1 MAQQFQV
8 LRCCS
13 CNIFQVQQVKKSKK
27 WNCKICDEK
36 QSILRVFGQGSGADC
51 RHHVQKLNLLQGEQ
65 DQTPAGNLRHKEES
79 GQISDENMAA
89 NIKEKTGWQDKR
101 HLAMV
106 NVKSYRDDL
115 CDNVIPVTEDYVLQR
130 NNQQPESKLTGLS
143 KWNKF
148 LLSDKCYNIDTT
160 GRRQRTSDKTPAA
173 GTSDERATTSSGGCG
188 SWHLKPQQNVL
199 TCFDRAEEVSI
210 SDHLGKISKHSAGL
224 ATCQDKAQPAEL
236 TTSSGSCAPVKS
248 NNFYGSLFSTEEDFD
263 DDI

>member
-36 QSILRVFGQGSGADC
+36 QSILRVFGQGSGVDC
-51 RHHVQKLNLLQGEQ
+51 RRHVQKLNLLQGEQ
-65 DQTPAGNLRHKEES
+65 DHTPVSKLRCKEES
-79 GQISDENMAA
+79 GPIVDENMAV
-89 NIKEKTGWQDKR
+89 NIKEKTDWEDRR

-106 NVKSYRDDL
+106 NVKSCKDDL
-115 CDNVIPVTEDYVLQR
+115 CDSTIPVTEDHVLQR
-130 NNQQPESKLTGLS
+130 NNQQPESKVTELS

-148 LLSDKCYNIDTT
+148 LLSDKSYNINMT
-160 GRRQRTSDKTPAA
+160 GGRQRTSDKTPAA
-173 GTSDERATTSSGGCG
+173 GTSDERATTSSAECG
-188 SWHLKPQQNVL
+188 NWHLKPQQNVL
-199 TCFDRAEEVSI
+199 TCFDRATD
-210 SDHLGKISKHSAGL
+210 SDHLGTSSKYSAGL
-224 ATCQDKAQPAEL
+224 ATCQDKAQPAEF

-248 NNFYGSLFSTEEDFD
+248 NNLYGSLFSTGEDFD

>member
-1 MAQQFQV
+1 
-8 LRCCS
+8 
-13 CNIFQVQQVKKSKK
+13 
-27 WNCKICDEK
+27 
-36 QSILRVFGQGSGADC
+36 
-51 RHHVQKLNLLQGEQ
+51 
-65 DQTPAGNLRHKEES
+65 
-79 GQISDENMAA
+79 
-89 NIKEKTGWQDKR
+89 
-101 HLAMV
+101 MV

-115 CDNVIPVTEDYVLQR
+115 CDNVIPVLQR

-160 GRRQRTSDKTPAA
+160 GIRQRTSDKTPAA

-224 ATCQDKAQPAEL
+224 ATCQDKAKPAEL